1 MEQEVE
7 KQSEQQ
13 QDGQHELTG
22 REKSNKAIEP
32 FQFKK
37 GQSGNAKGRPPLTV
51 QSICKQ
57 LKKEGYKEFGKS
69 DVSKVYLYCM
79 SMGEE
84 RMKQLVN
91 DKETPFIVR
100 LCIKSLL
107 SKKGF
112 EYAEKMLDRSLG
124 KVGDK
129 LDITSGGEKLKHE
142 PLTIEVIDK
151 REQVD
156 ERIDG

>member
-1 MEQEVE
+1 MEQ
-7 KQSEQQ
+7 QEQQ
-13 QDGQHELTG
+13 QQNELTP
-22 REKSNKAIEP
+22 RDKSNQAIEP

-37 GQSGNAKGRPPLTV
+37 GKSGNPKGRPPLTV

-69 DVSKVYLYCM
+69 DVAKVYLYCM

-91 DKETPFIVR
+91 NKETPFIVR

-129 LDITSGGEKLKHE
+129 LDITSGGEKLKQE
-142 PLTIEVIDK
+142 PLMIEVIDS

-156 ERIDG
+156 ARTDD